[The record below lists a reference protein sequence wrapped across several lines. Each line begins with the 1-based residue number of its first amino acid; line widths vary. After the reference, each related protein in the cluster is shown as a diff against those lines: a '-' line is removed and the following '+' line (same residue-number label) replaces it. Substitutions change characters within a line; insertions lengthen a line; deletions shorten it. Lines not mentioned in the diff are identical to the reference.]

1 MMIAIVLINYNSWK
15 ILSLE
20 RLIIFNIKNESNTI
34 FYLVDNASSDNS
46 DAILLELLKE
56 HNLSYRYY
64 RLPYNIGFVRAVNFA
79 FRRLD
84 KDVKYVVLLNNDLVP
99 VRGIIGQ
106 LVDVLESGGFAG
118 VQGTIMQLLRP
129 WLVDNA
135 GHVVD
140 RFGLS
145 YPVCR
150 GRLFS
155 CARDYEPSY
164 LSGAF
169 SIYRVDV
176 LRKLGTPFSDVYEA
190 YFDDKLLGA
199 RLRRCG
205 YRIFHKAIVAGFHLG
220 SATYGPRR
228 LFKSARWF
236 KYVSVAELIP
246 VFKNAPLPVKIFA
259 MLKFLGAGIVG
270 SLFSGEDYV
279 RSFVEAVK
287 FAALEHPE
295 AEFVR
300 SEFFSFLN
308 FLLQN
313 PFVGIKPP
321 KTSKIN
327 VKGT

>member
-1 MMIAIVLINYNSWK
+1 MMIAIVFINYNSWK

-20 RLIIFNIKNESNTI
+20 RLIIFNIKNESSII

-56 HNLSYRYY
+56 HDLSYRYY

-99 VRGIIGQ
+99 VRGIISR

-129 WLVDNA
+129 WIVDNA

-150 GRLFS
+150 GRPFS
-155 CARDYEPSY
+155 CARDYEPSF

-190 YFDDKLLGA
+190 YFDDKLLGP
-199 RLRRCG
+199 RLRKRG

-236 KYVSVAELIP
+236 KYVSMAELIP
-246 VFKNAPLPVKIFA
+246 VFKNAPIPVRIFTL
-259 MLKFLGAGIVG
+259 LKFLGAGITG
-270 SLFSGEDYV
+270 SLFSGEYYV

-300 SEFFSFLN
+300 SEFFSLLD

-321 KTSKIN
+321 KVQKIN
-327 VKGT
+327 VRGM

>member
-1 MMIAIVLINYNSWK
+1 MMKAILFINYNSRK
-15 ILSLE
+15 ILLLE
-20 RLIIFNIKNESNTI
+20 KLIIFNLKNESNII
-34 FYLVDNASSDNS
+34 FNLVDNASRDNS
-46 DAILLELLKE
+46 DAIILELLKE
-56 HNLSYRYY
+56 HDLPYRYY
-64 RLPYNIGFVRAVNFA
+64 RLPYNIGFARAVNFA

-84 KDVKYVVLLNNDLVP
+84 KDVKYVVFLNNDLIP

-106 LVDVLESGGFAG
+106 LVDVLEGGGFAG
-118 VQGTIMQLLRP
+118 VQGTIMQLLKP

-135 GHVVD
+135 GHMVD

-145 YPVCR
+145 YSVCR
-150 GRLFS
+150 ERPFS
-155 CARDYEPSY
+155 CARDYEPSF
-164 LSGAF
+164 LNGGF

-199 RLRRCG
+199 RLWKRG

-236 KYVSVAELIP
+236 KYVSAAELIP
-246 VFKNAPLPVKIFA
+246 VFRNAPLPVKIFVL
-259 MLKFLGAGIVG
+259 LKFLGAGITG

-300 SEFFSFLN
+300 SEFFSFLD

-321 KTSKIN
+321 KS
-327 VKGT
+327 

>member
-1 MMIAIVLINYNSWK
+1 MMKALLFINYNSWK
-15 ILSLE
+15 ILPLE
-20 RLIIFNIKNESNTI
+20 KLIIFNLKNESNII
-34 FYLVDNASSDNS
+34 FYLVDNASRDNS
-46 DAILLELLKE
+46 HVVLLELLKE
-56 HNLSYRYY
+56 HDLPYRYY

-84 KDVKYVVLLNNDLVP
+84 KDVKHVVLLNNDLVP
-99 VRGIIGQ
+99 VSGVISR
-106 LVDVLESGGFAG
+106 LMDVLEGGGFAG

-155 CARDYEPSY
+155 CAGDYEPSY

-176 LRKLGTPFSDVYEA
+176 LRKLGAPFADVYEA

-199 RLRRCG
+199 RLRRRG
-205 YRIFHKAIVAGFHLG
+205 YRIFHKAVVAGFHLG
-220 SATYGPRR
+220 SASYGPRR

-236 KYVSVAELIP
+236 KYVSMAELIP
-246 VFKNAPLPVKIFA
+246 VFKNAPLPVRIFA
-259 MLKFLGAGIVG
+259 LLKFLGAGITG

-279 RSFVEAVK
+279 KSFVETVK

-300 SEFFSFLN
+300 SEFFSFLD

-321 KTSKIN
+321 KSSKS
-327 VKGT
+327 

>member
-1 MMIAIVLINYNSWK
+1 MKALLFINYNSRK
-15 ILSLE
+15 ILPLE
-20 RLIIFNIKNESNTI
+20 KLIIFNLKNESNII
-34 FYLVDNASSDNS
+34 FYLVDNASRDDSDVV
-46 DAILLELLKE
+46 LLELLKE
-56 HNLSYRYY
+56 LDLPYRYY

-79 FRRLD
+79 FRKLD

-99 VRGIIGQ
+99 AGGIIGR
-106 LVDVLESGGFAG
+106 LVDVLEGGGFAG

-150 GRLFS
+150 GRPFS

-199 RLRRCG
+199 RLRKRG
-205 YRIFHKAIVAGFHLG
+205 YKIFHKAIVAGFHLG

-246 VFKNAPLPVKIFA
+246 VFKNAPLPVRILA
-259 MLKFLGAGIVG
+259 LLKFLGAGIAG
-270 SLFSGEDYV
+270 SLFSGEDNV

-287 FAALEHPE
+287 FASLEHPE

-300 SEFFSFLN
+300 FEFFSFLD

-321 KTSKIN
+321 KSSKIN

>member
-1 MMIAIVLINYNSWK
+1 MISVIVINYNSSDILALENLIIN
-15 ILSLE
+15 ILSNKS
-20 RLIIFNIKNESNTI
+20 NIKL
-34 FYLVDNASSDNS
+34 YLVDNSSSDNS
-46 DAILLELLKE
+46 NVVLLKLLKE
-56 HNLSYRYY
+56 YDLPYRYY

-99 VRGIIGQ
+99 VGGIIGR
-106 LVDVLESGGFAG
+106 LVDVLEGGGFAG

-135 GHVVD
+135 GHMVD

-150 GRLFS
+150 GRPFS

-176 LRKLGTPFSDVYEA
+176 IRKLGVPFSDVYEA

-199 RLRRCG
+199 RLRKRG

-236 KYVSVAELIP
+236 KYVSMAELIP

-259 MLKFLGAGIVG
+259 LLKFLGAGIVG

-300 SEFFSFLN
+300 SEFFSFLD

-321 KTSKIN
+321 KYSKTNIR
-327 VKGT
+327 GT

>member
-1 MMIAIVLINYNSWK
+1 MIGIILINYNSSSILPLENLIIK
-15 ILSLE
+15 ILSE
-20 RLIIFNIKNESNTI
+20 ESNIKL
-34 FYLVDNASSDNS
+34 YLVDNGSSDNS
-46 DAILLELLKE
+46 SISLLEFLRIYHVPYCYLQ
-56 HNLSYRYY
+56 
-64 RLPYNIGFVRAVNFA
+64 LPYNLGFARAVNFA
-79 FRRLD
+79 FRRLG
-84 KDVKYVVLLNNDLVP
+84 KDVKYVVFLNNDLIP
-99 VRGIIGQ
+99 VRGVIGQ
-106 LVDVLESGGFAG
+106 LVDVLEGGGFAG
-118 VQGTIMQLLRP
+118 IQGTIMQLLKP

-135 GHVVD
+135 GHMVD

-150 GRLFS
+150 ERPFS
-155 CARDYEPSY
+155 CAGDYEPSF

-176 LRKLGTPFSDVYEA
+176 LRKLGTPFSDAYEA

-199 RLRRCG
+199 RLRKRG

-220 SATYGPRR
+220 SASYGPRR

-246 VFKNAPLPVKIFA
+246 VLKNAPLPIRIFA
-259 MLKFLGAGIVG
+259 MLKFLGAGVVG

-279 RSFVEAVK
+279 RSFIEAVK

-300 SEFFSFLN
+300 SEFFSFLD

-313 PFVGIKPP
+313 QFVGIKPP
-321 KTSKIN
+321 KS
-327 VKGT
+327 

>member
-150 GRLFS
+150 GRPFS
-155 CARDYEPSY
+155 CAGDYEPSY

-199 RLRRCG
+199 RLRKRG
-205 YRIFHKAIVAGFHLG
+205 YRIFHKAIAAGFHLG
-220 SATYGPRR
+220 SASYGPRQ

-236 KYVSVAELIP
+236 KHVSAAELIP

-279 RSFVEAVK
+279 RSFVEAVR
-287 FAALEHPE
+287 FTAVEHPE
-295 AEFVR
+295 AESVR
-300 SEFFSFLN
+300 SEFFSFLD

-313 PFVGIKPP
+313 PFIGIEPP
-321 KTSKIN
+321 KNSKTN
-327 VKGT
+327 VIGT

>member
-1 MMIAIVLINYNSWK
+1 MEALLFINYNSWK
-15 ILSLE
+15 VLPLE
-20 RLIIFNIKNESNTI
+20 KLIIFSLKNEPSII
-34 FYLVDNASSDNS
+34 FYLVDNASTDNS
-46 DAILLELLKE
+46 DAILLKFLKE
-56 HNLSYRYY
+56 LDLPYRYY
-64 RLPYNIGFVRAVNFA
+64 RLPYNLGFVRAVNFA
-79 FRRLD
+79 FRKLD

-99 VRGIIGQ
+99 VRGVIGR

-176 LRKLGTPFSDVYEA
+176 LRKLGAPFSDVYEA

-199 RLRRCG
+199 RLRKRG
-205 YRIFHKAIVAGFHLG
+205 YKIFHKAIVAGFHLG
-220 SATYGPRR
+220 SASYGPRR
-228 LFKSARWF
+228 FFKSARWF
-236 KYVSVAELIP
+236 KYVSAAELIP
-246 VFKNAPLPVKIFA
+246 VFKNALLPVKIFVL
-259 MLKFLGAGIVG
+259 LKFLGAGVVG
-270 SLFSGEDYV
+270 SLFSGEDYM
-279 RSFVEAVK
+279 RSFVEAVR
-287 FAALEHPE
+287 FAAVEHPE

-300 SEFFSFLN
+300 SEFFSFLD

-313 PFVGIKPP
+313 PFIGIKPP
-321 KTSKIN
+321 KNSKIN
-327 VKGT
+327 VIGT

>member
-1 MMIAIVLINYNSWK
+1 
-15 ILSLE
+15 
-20 RLIIFNIKNESNTI
+20 
-34 FYLVDNASSDNS
+34 
-46 DAILLELLKE
+46 LLKE
-56 HNLSYRYY
+56 HDLSYHYY

-99 VRGIIGQ
+99 VRGIISR
-106 LVDVLESGGFAG
+106 LVDMLERGGFAG

-169 SIYRVDV
+169 SIYRVDA
-176 LRKLGTPFSDVYEA
+176 LKKLGAPFSDVYEA

-199 RLRRCG
+199 RLRRRG
-205 YRIFHKAIVAGFHLG
+205 YKIFHKAIVAGFHLG

-246 VFKNAPLPVKIFA
+246 VFKNAPLPVRIFA
-259 MLKFLGAGIVG
+259 MLKFLGAGVAG

-287 FAALEHPE
+287 FAALKHPE

-300 SEFFSFLN
+300 SEFFSFLD

-313 PFVGIKPP
+313 PFIGIKPP